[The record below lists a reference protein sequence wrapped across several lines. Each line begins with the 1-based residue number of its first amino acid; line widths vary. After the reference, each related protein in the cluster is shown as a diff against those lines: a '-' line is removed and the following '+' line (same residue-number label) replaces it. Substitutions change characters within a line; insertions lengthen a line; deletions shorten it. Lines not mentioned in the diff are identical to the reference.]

1 MKRQTFLKSTLCL
14 LMVLLCNVAWAQT
27 ATKPEAFLTVSDLD
41 DSNISYPHAL
51 SDDQAALVFGKD
63 VMTIA
68 VEVTTPS
75 SMSVRGA
82 LVCAAD
88 PAKPAST
95 VSPTTY
101 TAVGLHKD
109 RRYTYMTSPVDG
121 QQYSSSNGV
130 VVNNST
136 RYKLIYVLG
145 NGDGYNICKI
155 YKYENGTLT
164 RVLNRGRDN
173 NNESATWIQGFKK
186 TEASFPG
193 SNLYIGGGVTSDG
206 NRDVFTGLV
215 HSVQFFDGA
224 LTDDEIKLIEYPETK
239 AMKALTD
246 AVTANTSMNVYGLQ
260 RYLGLVQNA
269 GTGLEGNGQIKCNFP
284 AATSQESGNAYA
296 NLIDGNFNTF
306 FHSGYN
312 NNAANTL
319 GDGSAHYLQV
329 DLGKAVKSFRFY
341 TKKRNLNN
349 NNNRP
354 TKITIEGSDDA
365 EVWQPVTIVEGIPTT
380 FDDFYSAEITSAT
393 AYKHYR
399 FTVNTTSTSS
409 VFFTFSEFYI
419 LPNTPKVA
427 ATFDAVRAYRAGAT
441 VATATALNEMYTWNT
456 ELSSSMPKAGKAYYF
471 YADTKQSNN
480 TYVARYLYNN
490 NGALATNQQLAIDN
504 KYAWTASQ
512 PADTEYFTFQNVGD
526 NTKYLGYGNS
536 GSGLTVNTT
545 AVQLD
550 IKPSYAVHAGS
561 VGVQRIGNDS
571 NGKWMVT
578 KADGTSFNRNSS
590 KSNDGSWCSDYVFV
604 PADLYE
610 GVSSFTIS
618 GSADATASFNGET
631 KALPATFY
639 LTETVADENA
649 TVVITSNDPT
659 RTPGTFTDGSSTI
672 ETLKVTSLTGHKNY
686 TVNFN
691 LNLKDGGRYYL
702 YAYTQPTSGNYV
714 NRYLYKN
721 SNGNVATSADLVDL
735 FENYIWT
742 VTKDGTGYKLTNGAG
757 GKLRYNSSKRFYLDG
772 TTGDAFGIDPTK
784 VATPGKV
791 SIVSGSN
798 VYVATKSDGSSFNQ
812 LTNAQSN
819 SAGNNGWT
827 TDYMFVPVE
836 EPENEY
842 VINFVTSSSSAANAT
857 VTLNGETKALPATFN
872 IAKTTANAEVTITV
886 GNADYTFTGLYE
898 YGSSDNL
905 GATYTFAPQ
914 GHKLFTVEYSFNLI
928 SENFANAVPVQIYN
942 DNNNG
947 YGIKLNATADYV
959 DKVVNSGTIAH
970 KENEQWYLVGS
981 ESNFKMYS
989 RTAGEA
995 YAVKVAGTGAG
1006 SAATM
1011 VAVADATPLQLK
1023 AMEDGSYRI
1032 APASSTNANV
1042 SFNMYGGAGADIKLH
1057 DGSEWRFRRMPKNP
1071 LTVNVVVEGE
1081 QPLPTNT
1088 RVAELSYNN
1097 ALGTHIITKDTE
1109 SLVMYVP
1116 FGDVALTQPW
1126 LYRGYTFDGFYVGE
1140 ATTPTDFN
1148 GVTLT
1153 DEGLTISAKYSID
1166 ADNDYQYLY
1175 WYRSEDINAPYR
1187 IPAITVTK
1195 SGKVLAISDYRT
1207 CGDDIGMGEV
1217 DIMFRRSTES
1227 YDNWD
1232 KKSWTAEDFVADGQG
1247 GNENVFNVGFG
1258 DAAVVSDRESNKT
1271 LVMAVAGKQRFNW
1284 ASATSHNSVARIV
1297 TENDGD
1303 TWEITDLTSQFFGD
1317 ENVLFPGFYAG
1328 FITSGRI
1335 LQSSTYK
1342 APGAQYYRIYGV
1354 AATNDDG
1361 NSSYPNYAL
1370 YSDDFGATWKILG
1383 GSLEKGMC
1391 CDAGNETTIEEL
1403 PNGDLVVSVRK
1414 SGGRYFN
1421 IFNYGTGEDDK
1432 ANGIGEWEI
1441 KAGDT
1446 KVTSN
1451 FGSADC
1457 NGELLRVGNVLL
1469 HSHPKRGFQGK
1480 DRSNVAIYYKV
1491 LDPEKDYTA
1500 SEIATGWQELTQ
1512 VSYIGS
1518 AYSTMTLLPDGKT
1531 VGFLYEEDP
1540 DNGTFAYCIVY
1551 KPIDL
1556 TKLLTAEAQKEA
1568 FVVNSTIGQYEI
1580 GTFYANDAMVVPEGV
1595 TAYVATAEPQMDG
1608 KDAQGNATGTIT
1620 MTKVEDGII
1629 PAQTGALICGA
1640 QGTYSFKLADTEGKT
1655 DVTNSLM
1662 HGYAGIYEYEDVTL
1676 ESGYTTYVLTVMEGK
1691 AGFYRKNASFK
1702 VYNNKAYL
1710 NVPGAAGA
1718 RALYFEFDNGA
1729 TGIVETENE
1738 SEKTEIY
1745 DLAGRRVQKVQKG
1758 LYIVNGKKELK

>member
-1 MKRQTFLKSTLCL
+1 MKSMLCL

-27 ATKPEAFLTVSDLD
+27 TSLELSLLSKFAGATWYNAAGNVVTSGWTNKLVTTNTSPAITIQAPEGKNVMGWYTKTSGRWPALQAGNVFTITIPEGYGFTGYTLTTQSTTVNNKSTFTYTTAEGQVESVTQQTSDSKIVVTGLELINTITIDLSKYSISGTHGIVISGLDITYAPKPVHEVTGLELM
-41 DSNISYPHAL
+41 SYPYAL
-51 SDDQAALVFGKD
+51 SDADADKIFASENL
-63 VMTIA
+63 TIVA
-68 VEVTTPS
+68 DVTTAS
-75 SMSVRGA
+75 SMSGRGA
-82 LVCAAD
+82 IVCGSD
-88 PAKPAST
+88 PTQPKRTSATKTDSPYFAYGHNGTNPSYLAS
-95 VSPTTY
+95 SLDGDRFGGTT
-101 TAVGLHKD
+101 TFATK
-109 RRYTYMTSPVDG
+109 TTSRVVIVANKTDNI
-121 QQYSSSNGV
+121 YKLYINGV
-130 VVNNST
+130 EKHSITFPTSDYAFQTFNQFA
-136 RYKLIYVLG
+136 
-145 NGDGYNICKI
+145 
-155 YKYENGTLT
+155 
-164 RVLNRGRDN
+164 DN
-173 NNESATWIQGFKK
+173 ASAKV
-186 TEASFPG
+186 
-193 SNLYIGGGVTSDG
+193 YIGGGVTKDG
-206 NRDVFTGLV
+206 
-215 HSVQFFDGA
+215 VQDIFDGTIHAVRFYGTA
-224 LTDDEIKLIEYPETK
+224 LSSNEISALGNEVTK
-239 AMKALTD
+239 STTTKVYIAAD
-246 AVTANTSMNVYGLQ
+246 ARQA
-260 RYLGLVQNA
+260 
-269 GTGLEGNGQIKCNFP
+269 
-284 AATSQESGNAYA
+284 
-296 NLIDGNFNTF
+296 
-306 FHSGYN
+306 
-312 NNAANTL
+312 
-319 GDGSAHYLQV
+319 DGSYA
-329 DLGKAVKSFRFY
+329 
-341 TKKRNLNN
+341 
-349 NNNRP
+349 
-354 TKITIEGSDDA
+354 
-365 EVWQPVTIVEGIPTT
+365 
-380 FDDFYSAEITSAT
+380 
-393 AYKHYR
+393 KH
-399 FTVNTTSTSS
+399 
-409 VFFTFSEFYI
+409 
-419 LPNTPKVA
+419 
-427 ATFDAVRAYRAGAT
+427 
-441 VATATALNEMYTWNT
+441 
-456 ELSSSMPKAGKAYYF
+456 
-471 YADTKQSNN
+471 
-480 TYVARYLYNN
+480 YLYNN
-490 NGALATNQQLAIDN
+490 NGTLATKPYYEPCDD
-504 KYAWTASQ
+504 KFTWTATR
-512 PADTEYFTFQNVGD
+512 ADDGTYSFENGTG
-526 NTKYLGYGNS
+526 KKLGF
-536 GSGLTVNTT
+536 NTT
-545 AVQLD
+545 SNLCIADEAVSLNLC
-550 IKPSYAVHAGS
+550 PTNAVHAGS
-561 VGVQRIGNDS
+561 RGLLRVGEDPE
-571 NGKWMVT
+571 GKWVLT
-578 KADGTSFNRNSS
+578 KADGSAFNRQGS
-590 KSNDGSWCSDYVFV
+590 KVNNGTWTSDYVFV
-604 PADLYE
+604 PYDESERMLRIDTD
-610 GVSSFTIS
+610 G
-618 GSADATASFNGET
+618 GADATATYNGET
-631 KALPATFY
+631 KLLPASFY
-639 LTETVADENA
+639 VTGEVADEDA
-649 TVVITSNDPT
+649 TVVITSYNKT
-659 RTPGTFTDGSSTI
+659 KSFTHFTDASGGEH
-672 ETLKVTSLTGHKNY
+672 ETLKFASLTENATY
-686 TVNFN
+686 TAHFDFG
-691 LNLKDGGRYYL
+691 LTDGAKYYI
-702 YAYTQPTSGNYV
+702 YAYTQPTTGIYV
-714 NRYLYKN
+714 NRYLYKGF
-721 SNGNVATSADLVDL
+721 SGNVATSTDLIEL
-735 FENYIWT
+735 FDNYMWT
-742 VTKDGTGYKLTNGAG
+742 VTKEGEGYKLTNAAG
-757 GKLRYNSSKRFYLDG
+757 GELKYNSSDRFYL
-772 TTGDAFGIDPTK
+772 GDAADVFKVDPTN
-784 VATPGKV
+784 VATQGKV

-798 VYVATKSDGSSFNQ
+798 VYVATSANGQAFNQ
-812 LTNAQSN
+812 HTGSQA
-819 SAGNNGWT
+819 NNTSWT

-857 VTLNGETKALPATFN
+857 VTLNGETKALPASFRLTN
-872 IAKTTANAEVTITV
+872 TTANAEVTITV
-886 GNADYTFTGLYE
+886 GNADYTFAGLYE

-914 GHKLFTVEYSFNLI
+914 GHRLFTVEYTFNLI
-928 SENFANAVPVQIYN
+928 SSTFANAVPVQIYN
-942 DNNNG
+942 DDNNG

-959 DKVVNSGTIAH
+959 GKAVNSGTIAH

-989 RTAGEA
+989 RTAGEN
-995 YAVKVAGTGAG
+995 YAVKVAGTGGG

-1023 AMEDGSYRI
+1023 VMEDGSYRI

-1042 SFNMYGGAGADIKLH
+1042 SFNMYGGAGADIKLYDS
-1057 DGSEWRFRRMPKNP
+1057 DGSEWRFRRMSKNP

-1097 ALGTHIITKDTE
+1097 ASGTHIITKDTE

-1116 FGDVALTQPW
+1116 FGDVELTQPW
-1126 LYRGYTFDGFYVGE
+1126 LYRGYTFEGFYVGE
-1140 ATTPTDFN
+1140 ATTPTNFN
-1148 GVTLT
+1148 DVTLT
-1153 DEGLTISAKYSID
+1153 DEGLTITAKYSID

-1175 WYRSEDINAPYR
+1175 WYRSEDINVPYR

-1195 SGKVLAISDYRT
+1195 SGKVLAISDYRP

-1232 KKSWTAEDFVADGQG
+1232 KKSWTTEDFVADGQG
-1247 GNENVFNVGFG
+1247 GNQNVFNVGFG

-1271 LVMAVAGKQRFNW
+1271 LVMAVAGKQRFNS

-1297 TENDGD
+1297 TDNDGD

-1317 ENVLFPGFYAG
+1317 ENVLFPDFYAG

-1370 YSDDFGATWKILG
+1370 YSDDFGATWKMLG

-1391 CDAGNETTIEEL
+1391 CDAGDETTIEEL

-1451 FGSADC
+1451 FGSANC

-1469 HSHPKRGFQGK
+1469 HSHPKRGYQGK
-1480 DRSNVAIYYKV
+1480 DRSNVAIFYKV

-1556 TKLLTAEAQKEA
+1556 TELLTAEAQKEA

-1595 TAYVATAEPQMDG
+1595 TAYVATAEPEMDG
-1608 KDAQGNATGTIT
+1608 EDVQGNATGTIT

-1629 PAQTGALICGA
+1629 PAQTGALICGEP
-1640 QGTYSFKLADTEGKT
+1640 GTYVFKLADTEGKT

-1662 HGYAGIYEYEDVTL
+1662 HGYAGIYEYEMVALPADGSVN
-1676 ESGYTTYVLTVMEGK
+1676 YVLTVMDGK

-1702 VYNNKAYL
+1702 LYNNKAYL

-1718 RALYFEFDNGA
+1718 RALYFEFDNDA

>member
-1 MKRQTFLKSTLCL
+1 MKSTLCL

-27 ATKPEAFLTVSDLD
+27 TKPEAFLTVSDLD

-88 PAKPAST
+88 PAKGANT
-95 VSPTTY
+95 VSPTPY
-101 TAVGLHKD
+101 IAVGLHKD

-130 VVNNST
+130 TVNNST

-155 YKYENGTLT
+155 YKSENGTLT

-186 TEASFPG
+186 TETSFPG

-215 HSVQFFDGA
+215 HSVQFFDGV

-312 NNAANTL
+312 STIGN
-319 GDGSAHYLQV
+319 GEHYLQV

-441 VATATALNEMYTWNT
+441 VATATALNEMYAWNT
-456 ELSSSMPKAGKAYYF
+456 ELSSSMPKAGKDYYF

-490 NGALATNQQLAIDN
+490 NGALATSQQLTIDN

-512 PADTEYFTFQNVGD
+512 PAGTEYFTFQNVGD
-526 NTKYLGYGNS
+526 KTKYLGYGNS
-536 GSGLTVNTT
+536 GNGLTVNTT

-610 GVSSFTIS
+610 GVSSFTIN
-618 GSADATASFNGET
+618 GAVDATATFNGET

-639 LTETVADENA
+639 LTEAVAEENA
-649 TVVITSNDPT
+649 TVAITSNDPT
-659 RTPGTFTDGSSTI
+659 RSPGAFTDGSSTM

-691 LNLKDGGRYYL
+691 LNLQDGGRYYL

-742 VTKDGTGYKLTNGAG
+742 VTKDGAGYKLTNGAG
-757 GKLRYNSSKRFYLDG
+757 GKLRYNSTNRFYLDNN
-772 TTGDAFGIDPTK
+772 TGDVFGVDPTN
-784 VATPGKV
+784 VATQGKV
-791 SIVSGSN
+791 SIVSGGN
-798 VYVATKSDGSSFNQ
+798 VYVATKSDGSAFNQ
-812 LTNAQSN
+812 LTNKQSN

-872 IAKTTANAEVTITV
+872 IAKTTANAEVTIAV
-886 GNADYTFTGLYE
+886 GNADYTFAGLYE
-898 YGSSDNL
+898 YGSSNNL

-942 DNNNG
+942 DNNNR

-959 DKVVNSGTIAH
+959 GKAVNSGEIAH

-981 ESNFKMYS
+981 ESSFKMYS
-989 RTAGEA
+989 RTAGED

-1011 VAVADATPLQLK
+1011 VAVAEATPLQLK

-1057 DGSEWRFRRMPKNP
+1057 DGDGSEWRFRRMPKNP

-1088 RVAELSYNN
+1088 RVAELSYSN
-1097 ALGTHIITKDTE
+1097 ASGTHIITKDTE

-1126 LYRGYTFDGFYVGE
+1126 LYRGYTFEGFYVGE

-1148 GVTLT
+1148 GVTFT
-1153 DEGLTISAKYSID
+1153 DEGLTITAKYSID

-1232 KKSWTAEDFVADGQG
+1232 KKSWTAEGFVADGQG

-1303 TWEITDLTSQFFGD
+1303 TWEITDQTSQFFGD

-1342 APGAQYYRIYGV
+1342 APGAKYYRIYGV

-1370 YSDDFGATWKILG
+1370 YSDDFGATWKMLG

-1500 SEIATGWQELTQ
+1500 SEIAKGWTELTQ
-1512 VSYIGS
+1512 VSFIGS

-1556 TKLLTAEAQKEA
+1556 TKLLTVEAQKEA

-1595 TAYVATAEPQMDG
+1595 TAYVATAEPKMNG

-1629 PAQTGALICGA
+1629 PAQTGAVIRGA
-1640 QGTYSFKLADTEGKT
+1640 QGIYSFKLADTEGKT

-1662 HGYAGIYEYEDVTL
+1662 PGYAGIYEYEDVTL
-1676 ESGYTTYVLTVMEGK
+1676 ESGYTTYVLTVMDGK
-1691 AGFYRKNASFK
+1691 AGFYKKNAGFK

-1718 RALYFEFDNGA
+1718 RALYFEFDNDA

-1758 LYIVNGKKELK
+1758 LYIVNGKKVLK

>member
-1 MKRQTFLKSTLCL
+1 MKSTLCL
-14 LMVLLCNVAWAQT
+14 LMALLCNVAWAQT
-27 ATKPEAFLTVSDLD
+27 TKPEAFLTVSDLD

-63 VMTIA
+63 VLTIA

-109 RRYTYMTSPVDG
+109 RRYTYITSPVDG
-121 QQYSSSNGV
+121 QQYSSAGGV
-130 VVNNST
+130 AVNNST

-164 RVLNRGRDN
+164 NVLNRGRDN

-186 TEASFPG
+186 TETAFPG

-215 HSVQFFDGA
+215 HSVQFFDGV

-246 AVTANTSMNVYGLQ
+246 AVTANTSMNVYALQ

-284 AATSQESGNAYA
+284 ASTSQESGNAYA
-296 NLIDGNFNTF
+296 NLFDNNNTTF

-312 NNAANTL
+312 NSNGQTL
-319 GDGSAHYLQV
+319 GDAPHYLQV
-329 DLGKAVKSFRFY
+329 DLGRKVKSFRFY
-341 TKKRNLNN
+341 TKKRN

-354 TKITIEGSDDA
+354 TKITIEGSNDA
-365 EVWQPVTIVEGIPTT
+365 EVWQPVTIVEGIPTN

-409 VFFTFSEFYI
+409 VFFTFSEFYV

-456 ELSSSMPKAGKAYYF
+456 ELSSSMPKAGKDYYF

-490 NGALATNQQLAIDN
+490 NGALATSQQLAIDN

-536 GSGLTVNTT
+536 GNGLTVNTT

-578 KADGTSFNRNSS
+578 KADGTSFNRNGS

-610 GVSSFTIS
+610 GVSSFTVS
-618 GSADATASFNGET
+618 GSADATATFNGET
-631 KALPATFY
+631 KALPAIFY
-639 LTETVADENA
+639 LTEAVADENA

-691 LNLKDGGRYYL
+691 LNLEDGGRYYL

-721 SNGNVATSADLVDL
+721 PSGNVATSADLVDL
-735 FENYIWT
+735 FDNYIWT
-742 VTKDGTGYKLTNGAG
+742 VTKDGTGYKLTNAAG
-757 GKLRYNSSKRFYLDG
+757 GKLRYNSTNRFYLDNN
-772 TTGDAFGIDPTK
+772 TGDVFGVDPTN
-784 VATPGKV
+784 VATQGKV
-791 SIVSGSN
+791 SIVAN
-798 VYVATKSDGSSFNQ
+798 TNLYVSTSANGQSFNHF
-812 LTNAQSN
+812 TNGRAN
-819 SAGNNGWT
+819 STSWT
-827 TDYMFVPVE
+827 TDYMFVPVD

-842 VINFVTSSSSAANAT
+842 VINFVTNSSSAANAT
-857 VTLNGETKALPATFN
+857 VTINGETKALPATFN

-886 GNADYTFTGLYE
+886 GNADYTFAGLYE
-898 YGSSDNL
+898 YGSSTDL

-928 SENFANAVPVQIYN
+928 SENFADAVPVQIYN
-942 DNNNG
+942 DEKNA
-947 YGIKLNATADYV
+947 YGIKLNAAADYV
-959 DKVVNSGTIAH
+959 GKAVNSGTIAH

-995 YAVKVAGTGAG
+995 YAVKVAGTVGG

-1032 APASSTNANV
+1032 APASSANANV
-1042 SFNMYGGAGADIKLH
+1042 SFNMHGGPGADIKLF
-1057 DGSEWRFRRMPKNP
+1057 DGSGSEWRFRRMPKNP
-1071 LTVNVVVEGE
+1071 LLTVNVVVEGE

-1126 LYRGYTFDGFYVGE
+1126 LYRGYTFEGFYVGE

-1153 DEGLTISAKYSID
+1153 DEGLTITAKYSID
-1166 ADNDYQYLY
+1166 EDNDYQYLY

-1195 SGKVLAISDYRT
+1195 SGKVLAISDYRP

-1232 KKSWTAEDFVADGQG
+1232 KKSWTEMDYVADGQG

-1303 TWEITDLTSQFFGD
+1303 TWEISDLTNQFFGD

-1361 NSSYPNYAL
+1361 NGSYPNYVL
-1370 YSDDFGATWKILG
+1370 YSDDFGATWKMLG
-1383 GSLEKGMC
+1383 GSLERGMC

-1403 PNGDLVVSVRK
+1403 PNGDLVVSVRRG
-1414 SGGRYFN
+1414 GGRYFN
-1421 IFNYGTGEDDK
+1421 IFNYGNGENDK

-1451 FGSADC
+1451 FGAADC
-1457 NGELLRVGNVLL
+1457 NGEMIRVGNVLL
-1469 HSHPKRGFQGK
+1469 HSHPEGGVPNKA
-1480 DRSNVAIYYKV
+1480 RSNVAIYYKV
-1491 LDPEKDYTA
+1491 IDPEKDYTA
-1500 SEIATGWQELTQ
+1500 SEIATGWAELTQ
-1512 VSYIGS
+1512 VSTMGS
-1518 AYSTMTLLPDGKT
+1518 AYSVMALLPDGKT

-1540 DNGTFAYCIVY
+1540 DDGTFAYCIVY

-1595 TAYVATAEPQMDG
+1595 TAYVATAEPEMDG
-1608 KDAQGNATGTIT
+1608 EDAQGNATGAIT

-1629 PAQTGALICGA
+1629 PAQTGALICGKP
-1640 QGTYSFKLADTEGKT
+1640 GTYSFKLADTEGET
-1655 DVTNSLM
+1655 DVTKNLM
-1662 HGYAGIYEYEDVTL
+1662 PGYAGIYEHKDVAL
-1676 ESGYTTYVLTVMEGK
+1676 ANGYNTYVLTVKGGA
-1691 AGFYRKNASFK
+1691 AGFYRKEADFK

-1710 NVPGAAGA
+1710 QVPAAVSANALRIRLAGTTGIENV
-1718 RALYFEFDNGA
+1718 ETTDNGQQSTA
-1729 TGIVETENE
+1729 
-1738 SEKTEIY
+1738 IY
-1745 DLAGRRVQKVQKG
+1745 DLQGRRVANPTKG
-1758 LYIVNGKKELK
+1758 IYIVNGKKVVIK

>member
-1 MKRQTFLKSTLCL
+1 M
-14 LMVLLCNVAWAQT
+14 
-27 ATKPEAFLTVSDLD
+27 
-41 DSNISYPHAL
+41 
-51 SDDQAALVFGKD
+51 
-63 VMTIA
+63 
-68 VEVTTPS
+68 
-75 SMSVRGA
+75 
-82 LVCAAD
+82 
-88 PAKPAST
+88 
-95 VSPTTY
+95 
-101 TAVGLHKD
+101 
-109 RRYTYMTSPVDG
+109 
-121 QQYSSSNGV
+121 
-130 VVNNST
+130 
-136 RYKLIYVLG
+136 
-145 NGDGYNICKI
+145 
-155 YKYENGTLT
+155 
-164 RVLNRGRDN
+164 
-173 NNESATWIQGFKK
+173 
-186 TEASFPG
+186 
-193 SNLYIGGGVTSDG
+193 
-206 NRDVFTGLV
+206 
-215 HSVQFFDGA
+215 
-224 LTDDEIKLIEYPETK
+224 
-239 AMKALTD
+239 
-246 AVTANTSMNVYGLQ
+246 
-260 RYLGLVQNA
+260 
-269 GTGLEGNGQIKCNFP
+269 
-284 AATSQESGNAYA
+284 
-296 NLIDGNFNTF
+296 
-306 FHSGYN
+306 
-312 NNAANTL
+312 
-319 GDGSAHYLQV
+319 
-329 DLGKAVKSFRFY
+329 KSFRFY
-341 TKKRNLNN
+341 TKKRN

-354 TKITIEGSDDA
+354 TKITIEGSNDA

-441 VATATALNEMYTWNT
+441 VATATALNEMYAWNT
-456 ELSSSMPKAGKAYYF
+456 ELSSSMPKAGKDYYF
-471 YADTKQSNN
+471 YADTKQINN

-490 NGALATNQQLAIDN
+490 NGALATSQQLAIDN

-578 KADGTSFNRNSS
+578 KADGTSFNRNGS

-604 PADLYE
+604 PTDLYE

-618 GSADATASFNGET
+618 GSADATATFNGET

-659 RTPGTFTDGSSTI
+659 RTLGTFTDGSTTT

-691 LNLKDGGRYYL
+691 LNLEDGGRYYL

-721 SNGNVATSADLVDL
+721 SNGNVATSTDLVDL

-742 VTKDGTGYKLTNGAG
+742 VTKDGAGYKLTNGAG
-757 GKLRYNSSKRFYLDG
+757 GKLRYNSTNRFYLDNN
-772 TTGDAFGIDPTK
+772 TGDVFGVDPTN
-784 VATPGKV
+784 VATQGKV
-791 SIVSGSN
+791 SIVSGSD
-798 VYVATKSDGSSFNQ
+798 VYVATSADGQAFNQ
-812 LTNAQSN
+812 HTGSQVN
-819 SAGNNGWT
+819 STSWT

-836 EPENEY
+836 EPEYEY

-886 GNADYTFTGLYE
+886 GNADYTFAGLYE

-914 GHKLFTVEYSFNLI
+914 GHKLFSVEYTFNLI
-928 SENFANAVPVQIYN
+928 SSTFANAVPVQIYN
-942 DNNNG
+942 DDNNT

-959 DKVVNSGTIAH
+959 DKAVNSGTIAH

-989 RTAGEA
+989 RSAGEA
-995 YAVKVAGTGAG
+995 YAVKVAGTGDG

-1032 APASSTNANV
+1032 APANSTNANV
-1042 SFNMYGGAGADIKLH
+1042 SFNMYGGAGADIKLY
-1057 DGSEWRFRRMPKNP
+1057 DGGGSEWHFRRMPKNP

-1097 ALGTHIITKDTE
+1097 ASGTHIITKDTE

-1116 FGDVALTQPW
+1116 FGDVVLTQPW

-1148 GVTLT
+1148 GVALT
-1153 DEGLTISAKYSID
+1153 DEGLTITAKYSID

-1187 IPAITVTK
+1187 IPAITATR
-1195 SGKVLAISDYRT
+1195 SGKILALSDYRP
-1207 CGDDIGMGEV
+1207 CGDDIGEGEV
-1217 DIMFRRSTES
+1217 DIMFRRSTAA
-1227 YDNWD
+1227 YDAWD
-1232 KKSWTAEDFVADGQG
+1232 RKSWTDMDYVANGQG

-1271 LVMAVAGKQRFNW
+1271 LVMAVAGRVRF
-1284 ASATSHNSVARIV
+1284 TNSTTTNHPKVARIV

-1303 TWEITDLTSQFFGD
+1303 DWTITDVTDQFIKDDD
-1317 ENVLFPGFYAG
+1317 ENSLFHGFCAA

-1342 APGAQYYRIYGV
+1342 APGAQYYRIYAV
-1354 AATNDDG
+1354 AAANDNGDLTFL
-1361 NSSYPNYAL
+1361 NHAL
-1370 YSDDFGATWKILG
+1370 YSDDFGENWKFLG
-1383 GSLEKGMC
+1383 GSRDAAMC
-1391 CDAGNETTIEEL
+1391 CNAGNETTIEEL

-1421 IFNYGTGEDDK
+1421 VFSYGTEENDK

-1446 KVTSN
+1446 KVNSD

-1469 HSHPKRGFQGK
+1469 HSHPKRGYQGK
-1480 DRSNVAIYYKV
+1480 DRSNVAIFYKV
-1491 LDPEKDYTA
+1491 LDPEEDYTA
-1500 SEIATGWQELTQ
+1500 AEIATGWTELTQ

-1556 TKLLTAEAQKEA
+1556 TELLTAEAQKEA

-1595 TAYVATAEPQMDG
+1595 TAYVATDEPQMDG
-1608 KDAQGNATGTIT
+1608 EVGTIT
-1620 MTKVEDGII
+1620 MTKVADGII
-1629 PAQTGALICGA
+1629 PAHTGAIIRGA
-1640 QGTYSFKLADTEGKT
+1640 QGTYSFKLADTEGET
-1655 DVTNSLM
+1655 DVTKSLM
-1662 HGYAGIYEYEDVTL
+1662 PGYAGIYEHKDVVL
-1676 ESGYTTYVLTVMEGK
+1676 AEGYTTYVLTVKDGA
-1691 AGFYRKNASFK
+1691 AGFYKKASGFK
-1702 VYNNKAYL
+1702 VYNNKGKLIGVSNRYKVKIPAGYGYSNIRVVAAQADGTDAEIPSAIEKGNEEQQMQALEAMIASSESILAHVSSNGKDVGKYRPEAVASLRGILDAAKEALENKDQSIFTYGQWATYL
-1710 NVPGAAGA
+1710 SNEINRIIADKNAKILILDKNYYTLTNRASTSIALGYYNKKIAGVNNSQVATSSDNRRWEFEPTGTEDEFYVKNVGSGLYITTVPKNAAVTMTA
-1718 RALYFEFDNGA
+1718 TSTSNAAKFKVVYNDDETLSFLYNNDETMALNLKSDNTIIAGNA
-1729 TGIVETENE
+1729 GEQRSKWRVRVAVDNQTAIEDIEEVTIPVKG
-1738 SEKTEIY
+1738 IY
-1745 DLAGRRVQKVQKG
+1745 DLTGRKLDEITKPGIYV
-1758 LYIVNGKKELK
+1758 IDGKKTLVK

>member
-1 MKRQTFLKSTLCL
+1 MA
-14 LMVLLCNVAWAQT
+14 LLCNVAWAQKPVLELENDQIST
-27 ATKPEAFLTVSDLD
+27 DDPYELSATDAEKVFALDKLTV
-41 DSNISYPHAL
+41 AV
-51 SDDQAALVFGKD
+51 LVD
-63 VMTIA
+63 A
-68 VEVTTPS
+68 
-75 SMSVRGA
+75 
-82 LVCAAD
+82 
-88 PAKPAST
+88 PAT
-95 VSPTTY
+95 VSGRRALFATSDPTKATNSDAEGKNSRY
-101 TAVGLHKD
+101 VAYGMNDSDVGYLASWRGGDRFTGGAAITANTKNLVVVYVIDPENKTFKA
-109 RRYTYMTSPVDG
+109 YV
-121 QQYSSSNGV
+121 NGV
-130 VVNNST
+130 EEFSKVNAHA
-136 RYKLIYVLG
+136 
-145 NGDGYNICKI
+145 DGFMEGYEIATPKMVKEDYANAKI
-155 YKYENGTLT
+155 
-164 RVLNRGRDN
+164 
-173 NNESATWIQGFKK
+173 
-186 TEASFPG
+186 
-193 SNLYIGGGVTSDG
+193 YIGGGKHSGG
-206 NRDVFTGLV
+206 NGEVFNGIIKGVKVFDSALSTEQIAQIRFPEFTEYTVDMSAGT
-215 HSVQFFDGA
+215 FDGSGNYRTSWTHA
-224 LTDDEIKLIEYPETK
+224 SSVLTLTCPASNMNSHGGFIQLHSGQAGSSTYTLTVPAGYKIVKYSFDYAFGNSGTGDKKFVVGGTEY
-239 AMKALTD
+239 
-246 AVTANTSMNVYGLQ
+246 AVTATTQKLLVKNVNAQTAQFVLSGANQ
-260 RYLGLVQNA
+260 PVKVSNFVVEVKAPTAEEIAAAKNEAKNGVDANANKLGEALGYYSYTANGEKLYTADDVKTAIDAAETIAEINA
-269 GTGLEGNGQIKCNFP
+269 IAESFALNIPEVGKYYRIKGI
-284 AATSQESGNAYA
+284 SGNY
-296 NLIDGNFNTF
+296 IDA
-306 FHSGYN
+306 SSIYN
-312 NNAANTL
+312 N
-319 GDGSAHYLQV
+319 Q
-329 DLGKAVKSFRFY
+329 
-341 TKKRNLNN
+341 
-349 NNNRP
+349 
-354 TKITIEGSDDA
+354 
-365 EVWQPVTIVEGIPTT
+365 
-380 FDDFYSAEITSAT
+380 T
-393 AYKHYR
+393 AK
-399 FTVNTTSTSS
+399 T
-409 VFFTFSEFYI
+409 
-419 LPNTPKVA
+419 
-427 ATFDAVRAYRAGAT
+427 GQ
-441 VATATALNEMYTWNT
+441 M
-456 ELSSSMPKAGKAYYF
+456 SMK
-471 YADTKQSNN
+471 
-480 TYVARYLYNN
+480 
-490 NGALATNQQLAIDN
+490 
-504 KYAWTASQ
+504 
-512 PADTEYFTFQNVGD
+512 
-526 NTKYLGYGNS
+526 
-536 GSGLTVNTT
+536 
-545 AVQLD
+545 
-550 IKPSYAVHAGS
+550 
-561 VGVQRIGNDS
+561 
-571 NGKWMVT
+571 
-578 KADGTSFNRNSS
+578 
-590 KSNDGSWCSDYVFV
+590 
-604 PADLYE
+604 
-610 GVSSFTIS
+610 
-618 GSADATASFNGET
+618 SADACNYLGTIFLLDEGNRLKNVATGTYVKDTHSIGADKNGANCWTFAASTRTLGYLTLTSNYSGSKELHDNSGNRADRCGSICGNRHDFTIEEVEAVTLTINAPSKFNVSATWNGET
-631 KALPATFY
+631 KTLPAT
-639 LTETVADENA
+639 
-649 TVVITSNDPT
+649 
-659 RTPGTFTDGSSTI
+659 
-672 ETLKVTSLTGHKNY
+672 
-686 TVNFN
+686 
-691 LNLKDGGRYYL
+691 
-702 YAYTQPTSGNYV
+702 
-714 NRYLYKN
+714 
-721 SNGNVATSADLVDL
+721 
-735 FENYIWT
+735 
-742 VTKDGTGYKLTNGAG
+742 
-757 GKLRYNSSKRFYLDG
+757 
-772 TTGDAFGIDPTK
+772 
-784 VATPGKV
+784 
-791 SIVSGSN
+791 
-798 VYVATKSDGSSFNQ
+798 
-812 LTNAQSN
+812 
-819 SAGNNGWT
+819 WT
-827 TDYMFVPVE
+827 TFV
-836 EPENEY
+836 
-842 VINFVTSSSSAANAT
+842 
-857 VTLNGETKALPATFN
+857 G
-872 IAKTTANAEVTITV
+872 VTITESALSAA
-886 GNADYTFTGLYE
+886 GNATYTFTGFSEGDQSLGKE
-898 YGSSDNL
+898 VTIASMDADRTLTANFTPSFF
-905 GATYTFAPQ
+905 GATLTEA
-914 GHKLFTVEYSFNLI
+914 
-928 SENFANAVPVQIYN
+928 APVQIYN
-942 DNNNG
+942 DDNNS
-947 YGIKLNATADYV
+947 YFIKLNAVNDFAN
-959 DKVVNSGTIAH
+959 KALNSGACTYT
-970 KENEQWYLVGS
+970 ENEMWYFVGTPD
-981 ESNFKMYS
+981 NFLMYNHK
-989 RTAGEA
+989 AGA
-995 YAVKVAGTGAG
+995 DYAVKVAGTGGG

-1023 AMEDGSYRI
+1023 VMEDGSYRI

-1042 SFNMYGGAGADIKLH
+1042 SFNMHGGAGADIKLF
-1057 DGSEWRFRRMPKNP
+1057 DGSGSEWLFRRMSKKP

-1097 ALGTHIITKDTE
+1097 ASGTHIITKDTE

-1126 LYRGYTFDGFYVGE
+1126 LYRGYTFEGFYVGE

-1153 DEGLTISAKYSID
+1153 DEGLTITAKYSID

-1247 GNENVFNVGFG
+1247 GNQNVFNVGFG

-1271 LVMAVAGKQRFNW
+1271 LVMAVAGKQRFNT

-1342 APGAQYYRIYGV
+1342 APGAKYYRIYGV

-1421 IFNYGTGEDDK
+1421 IFNYGTGENDK

-1441 KAGDT
+1441 KVNDT

-1480 DRSNVAIYYKV
+1480 DRSNVAIFYKV

-1500 SEIATGWQELTQ
+1500 AEIATGWQELTQ
-1512 VSYIGS
+1512 VSFIGS

-1568 FVVNSTIGQYEI
+1568 FVVNSTIGKYEI

-1595 TAYVATAEPQMDG
+1595 TAYVATAEPEMDG

-1629 PAQTGALICGA
+1629 PAQTGALICGEP
-1640 QGTYSFKLADTEGKT
+1640 GTYVFKLADTEGET

-1676 ESGYTTYVLTVMEGK
+1676 ESGYTTYVLTVVNEK
-1691 AGFYRKNASFK
+1691 VGFYRKNASFK

-1738 SEKTEIY
+1738 SEKMEIY

-1758 LYIVNGKKELK
+1758 LYIVNGKKVLK